1 MARYEMQRL
10 TGRGRGLAS
19 ALARDPRATTMPVQ
33 GGPGR
38 PKFPPTQSSQP
49 QPQPQP
55 QQLTRLSP
63 GVYRDASGALV
74 NQQGGMLP
82 NQPQRGGMAQPMP
95 TPEGI
100 YGAAG
105 AIRGAR
111 QDMLQI
117 PPNVQPMPKGGSN
130 LQNMGQQLGRDAY
143 IMNQIRSGNI
153 PQMPGN
159 NMISRGV
166 NEATRNLYA
175 QAQDKYAQQQQP
187 NMQQGPYGQ
196 FSTMQPQPLV
206 GALSPEQMA
215 QTQQMFQ
222 SFPSSMGWQPAYNQ
236 QPQGNMAGIMQG
248 FNPGIVAQRNDGM
261 DSRQYVPNEMQSMQ
275 AQAYNQQQLP
285 ERNRP
290 LMQPLIRRY

>member
-1 MARYEMQRL
+1 MAPSPRR
-10 TGRGRGLAS
+10 LAS
-19 ALARDPRATTMPVQ
+19 ALSRDPRASIMPVQ

-49 QPQPQP
+49 QPQP
-55 QQLTRLSP
+55 LTRLSP

-100 YGAAG
+100 YGGAG
-105 AIRGAR
+105 TIPGAR

-117 PPNVQPMPKGGSN
+117 PPNVPPMPKGGQN
-130 LQNMGQQLGRDAY
+130 MQNMGQQLARDAY
-143 IMNQIRSGNI
+143 IMNQIRTGNI

-187 NMQQGPYGQ
+187 Y
-196 FSTMQPQPLV
+196 MQPNPYAQFGPMQPLV
-206 GALSPEQMA
+206 GVQPSQMTPEQMA
-215 QTQQMFQ
+215 AITQEFGFNQAQMPQQMQ
-222 SFPSSMGWQPAYNQ
+222 QMQPGSPAGQ
-236 QPQGNMAGIMQG
+236 MMQPQ
-248 FNPGIVAQRNDGM
+248 
-261 DSRQYVPNEMQSMQ
+261 
-275 AQAYNQQQLP
+275 
-285 ERNRP
+285 
-290 LMQPLIRRY
+290 IRRY

>member
-55 QQLTRLSP
+55 QPQQLTRLSP

-74 NQQGGMLP
+74 NQQGGALP
-82 NQPQRGGMAQPMP
+82 NQPQRGGMAQPYGNL
-95 TPEGI
+95 ENI
-100 YGAAG
+100 YGQAG
-105 AIRGAR
+105 SIPGAR

-117 PPNVQPMPKGGSN
+117 PPNVPPMPKGGQN
-130 LQNMGQQLGRDAY
+130 MQNMGQQLARDAY
-143 IMNQIRSGNI
+143 IMNQIRTGNI

-187 NMQQGPYGQ
+187 YFMNPSESNYMPQYLGPQSQVGNFQGFSPMQAQQQAAQFAAMQQG
-196 FSTMQPQPLV
+196 L
-206 GALSPEQMA
+206 
-215 QTQQMFQ
+215 
-222 SFPSSMGWQPAYNQ
+222 
-236 QPQGNMAGIMQG
+236 QGVNS
-248 FNPGIVAQRNDGM
+248 GIVAQRNDGM

-285 ERNRP
+285 ETNRP
-290 LMQPLIRRY
+290 LMQPQFRRY

>member
-95 TPEGI
+95 TPQGI

-105 AIRGAR
+105 AIPGAR

-117 PPNVQPMPKGGSN
+117 PPNVEPMPKGGPN
-130 LQNMGQQLGRDAY
+130 LQNMGQRLGRDAY

-175 QAQDKYAQQQQP
+175 QAQDKYAQQQPYFMNPQITMPPPGTNPESYTQP
-187 NMQQGPYGQ
+187 LQYDDQFGRPDSRSLVGFQPYSQMDANQRAAMTQGLMGLQSQFNQGQMPQQMQQ
-196 FSTMQPQPLV
+196 MQP
-206 GALSPEQMA
+206 GSPAGQM
-215 QTQQMFQ
+215 M
-222 SFPSSMGWQPAYNQ
+222 P
-236 QPQGNMAGIMQG
+236 PQ
-248 FNPGIVAQRNDGM
+248 F
-261 DSRQYVPNEMQSMQ
+261 
-275 AQAYNQQQLP
+275 
-285 ERNRP
+285 
-290 LMQPLIRRY
+290 RRY

>member
-1 MARYEMQRL
+1 MAPSPRR
-10 TGRGRGLAS
+10 LAS
-19 ALARDPRATTMPVQ
+19 ALSKDPRASIMPVQ

-49 QPQPQP
+49 QPQP
-55 QQLTRLSP
+55 LTRLSP

-100 YGAAG
+100 YGGAG
-105 AIRGAR
+105 TIPGAR

-117 PPNVQPMPKGGSN
+117 PPNVPPMPKGGQN
-130 LQNMGQQLGRDAY
+130 MQNMGQQLARDAY
-143 IMNQIRSGNI
+143 IMNQIRTGNI

-187 NMQQGPYGQ
+187 YFMNPQITMPPQGTNPESY
-196 FSTMQPQPLV
+196 TQPLQYDQFGRPDARSLV
-206 GALSPEQMA
+206 GFQPNRMTPEQMA
-215 QTQQMFQ
+215 AITQGFGFNQAQMPQQMQ
-222 SFPSSMGWQPAYNQ
+222 QMQPGSPAGQ
-236 QPQGNMAGIMQG
+236 MMQPQ
-248 FNPGIVAQRNDGM
+248 
-261 DSRQYVPNEMQSMQ
+261 
-275 AQAYNQQQLP
+275 
-285 ERNRP
+285 
-290 LMQPLIRRY
+290 IRRY

>member
-1 MARYEMQRL
+1 MAPSPRRL
-10 TGRGRGLAS
+10 VS
-19 ALARDPRATTMPVQ
+19 ALARDPRASTMPVQ

-38 PKFPPTQSSQP
+38 PQFPPTQSS
-49 QPQPQP
+49 QP

-74 NQQGGMLP
+74 NQQGGALP

-95 TPEGI
+95 TPQGT

-105 AIRGAR
+105 SIPGAR

-117 PPNVQPMPKGGSN
+117 PPNVPPMPKGGQN
-130 LQNMGQQLGRDAY
+130 MQNMGQQLARDAY
-143 IMNQIRSGNI
+143 IMNQIRTGNI

-175 QAQDKYAQQQQP
+175 QAQDKYAQQQQQP
-187 NMQQGPYGQ
+187 YFMNPSESNYMPQYLGPQSQVGNFQGFSPMQAQQQAAQFAAMQQG
-196 FSTMQPQPLV
+196 L
-206 GALSPEQMA
+206 
-215 QTQQMFQ
+215 
-222 SFPSSMGWQPAYNQ
+222 
-236 QPQGNMAGIMQG
+236 QGVNS
-248 FNPGIVAQRNDGM
+248 GIVAQRNDGM
-261 DSRQYVPNEMQSMQ
+261 DSRQYVPNEMQRMQ

-285 ERNRP
+285 ETNRP
-290 LMQPLIRRY
+290 LMQPQIRRY

>member
-95 TPEGI
+95 TPQGI

-117 PPNVQPMPKGGSN
+117 PPNVEPMPKGGSN

-175 QAQDKYAQQQQP
+175 QAQDKYAQQQQQP
-187 NMQQGPYGQ
+187 YFMNPLESNYMPQYLGPQSQVGNFQGFSPMQAQQQAAQFAAMQQG
-196 FSTMQPQPLV
+196 L
-206 GALSPEQMA
+206 
-215 QTQQMFQ
+215 
-222 SFPSSMGWQPAYNQ
+222 
-236 QPQGNMAGIMQG
+236 QGVNA
-248 FNPGIVAQRNDGM
+248 GIVAQRNDGM
-261 DSRQYVPNEMQSMQ
+261 DSRQMSPTELQNMQMMPPQ
-275 AQAYNQQQLP
+275 F
-285 ERNRP
+285 
-290 LMQPLIRRY
+290 RRY

>member
-55 QQLTRLSP
+55 QPQQLTRLSP

-74 NQQGGMLP
+74 NQQGGALP
-82 NQPQRGGMAQPMP
+82 NQPQRGGMAQPYGNL
-95 TPEGI
+95 ENI
-100 YGAAG
+100 YGQAG
-105 AIRGAR
+105 SIPGAR

-117 PPNVQPMPKGGSN
+117 PPNVPPMPKGGQN
-130 LQNMGQQLGRDAY
+130 MQNMGQQLGRDAY
-143 IMNQIRSGNI
+143 IMNQIRTGNI

-175 QAQDKYAQQQQP
+175 QAQDKYAQQQP
-187 NMQQGPYGQ
+187 Q
-196 FSTMQPQPLV
+196 FMNPQITMPPRGTNPESYTQPLQYDQFGRPDARSLV
-206 GALSPEQMA
+206 GFEPNRMTPEQIAAM
-215 QTQQMFQ
+215 TTGFQ
-222 SFPSSMGWQPAYNQ
+222 GENS
-236 QPQGNMAGIMQG
+236 
-248 FNPGIVAQRNDGM
+248 GIVAQRNSGM
-261 DSRQYVPNEMQSMQ
+261 DSRQYVPNEMQRMQ
-275 AQAYNQQQLP
+275 AQSYNQQQLP
-285 ERNRP
+285 QTNRP
-290 LMQPLIRRY
+290 LMQPQIRRY

>member
-1 MARYEMQRL
+1 MAPSPRR
-10 TGRGRGLAS
+10 LAS
-19 ALARDPRATTMPVQ
+19 ALSKDPRASIMPVQ

-49 QPQPQP
+49 QPQP
-55 QQLTRLSP
+55 LTRLSP

-100 YGAAG
+100 YGGAG
-105 AIRGAR
+105 MIPGAR

-117 PPNVQPMPKGGSN
+117 PPNVPPMPKGGQN
-130 LQNMGQQLGRDAY
+130 MQNMGQQLARDAY
-143 IMNQIRSGNI
+143 IMNQIRTGNI

-187 NMQQGPYGQ
+187 YFMNPQI
-196 FSTMQPQPLV
+196 TMPPPGTNPESYTQPLQYDQFGRPDARSLV
-206 GALSPEQMA
+206 GFQPNRMTPEQMA
-215 QTQQMFQ
+215 AMT
-222 SFPSSMGWQPAYNQ
+222 
-236 QPQGNMAGIMQG
+236 QG
-248 FNPGIVAQRNDGM
+248 FNL
-261 DSRQYVPNEMQSMQ
+261 MQSQFNQ
-275 AQAYNQQQLP
+275 AQVPQQ
-285 ERNRP
+285 
-290 LMQPLIRRY
+290 MQPGSPAGQMMQPQIRRY